1 MHRVIRDKAAAA
13 AAGAAPL
20 FIFWATVMKSA
31 APLRTAHCLLP
42 VPTGRCALPAPRC
55 ALPLRTPRCALP
67 GSAAARC
74 CSAAASHGPT
84 TLNPHV

>member
-1 MHRVIRDKAAAA
+1 VHRVIRDKAAAG

-31 APLRTAHCLLP
+31 APLRTPRQRRRRPLLL
-42 VPTGRCALPAPRC
+42 C
-55 ALPLRTPRCALP
+55 
-67 GSAAARC
+67 AAAP
-74 CSAAASHGPT
+74 HGPT